1 MAEAHVPSHR
11 RIVVTLQRPSQ
22 LFTADQVT
30 PTSDAYT
37 EYTAQPAMDTV
48 RDMLMARQPPRD
60 AQIELVIRLP
70 RDQMH
75 EGIHDELTDA
85 VRRWLRV
92 QNVID
97 IDATHAGGAVGRRL
111 LALGIVSFLILQI
124 SSLFVRNGGAP
135 DDEYLF
141 DALGEGLSVTSWVM
155 LWFPVQLVT
164 MEVWRSAIRR
174 RRMRII
180 ERINVV
186 LEEIPARSTE
196 AEDSGRA

>member
-1 MAEAHVPSHR
+1 MDEDSGRVIR
-11 RIVVTLQRPSQ
+11 QIIVCLQHPGQ
-22 LFTADQVT
+22 LFTVDPVS
-30 PTSDAYT
+30 PTSVDYT

-48 RDMLMARQPPRD
+48 RDMLLARQPPRD
-60 AQIELVIRLP
+60 ARIELLIRLP

-75 EGIHDELTDA
+75 PGIQDELGVA

-92 QNVID
+92 QNLMDV
-97 IDATHAGGAVGRRL
+97 DATHAGGAVGRRL
-111 LALGIVSFLILQI
+111 LVLGILSFLVLQI
-124 SSLFVRNGGAP
+124 TSLVVRNSGGP

-164 MEVWRSAIRR
+164 MEVWRSSIRR

-180 ERINVV
+180 ERLDVAV
-186 LEEIPARSTE
+186 EELPLPQ
-196 AEDSGRA
+196 

>member
-1 MAEAHVPSHR
+1 MAERAVPSHQ

-22 LFTADQVT
+22 LFTSDQVS
-30 PTSDAYT
+30 PTSEAYT

-92 QNVID
+92 QNILD

-124 SSLFVRNGGAP
+124 TSIFVRNGGGP

-180 ERINVV
+180 ERITVV
-186 LEEIPARSTE
+186 LEEIPASSSG
-196 AEDSGRA
+196 AEDTRLT